1 MEHSKL
7 NDFLSLYLPTFFVFL
22 GMNIVTPSLPL
33 YAKSFG
39 VSYTL
44 VSLAVSIYAVGRL
57 IADLPMGILADRIG
71 GRRLTV
77 MGTVLLA
84 FGAFFNFF
92 APDFTWFLALRF
104 IQGVGSSMWQT
115 ARTSILADMLK
126 PEERG
131 RIMGYFSTFMLL
143 GSSMG
148 PTVGGFVAEWWGIRA
163 PFLAYFIAGLASTLL
178 SYFFLIEPPRKTHL
192 ESHAFNIGYMRHLLS
207 IRAFAIAS
215 VASFAG
221 FLMMTGIR
229 GYMISLYAS
238 SVLGLDQLSIGTV
251 LTYASLTALLLTMP
265 VGFCVDY
272 FGRKPVT
279 WIGLLLSAVSCITYP
294 FTGDYIALSVA
305 AIFMGVATIGCQ
317 QAPFAMVTDATDGEP
332 RGISMGVFR
341 FFGDVAFILGPLLM
355 GVISDMTDLRTP
367 FYFMAGI
374 VLVSSIITAVFGVE
388 TYSRRQKKNEHALV
402 S

>member
-1 MEHSKL
+1 MERSKL

-44 VSLAVSIYAVGRL
+44 VSLAVSMYAVGRL
-57 IADLPMGILADRIG
+57 IADIPMGILADRIG

-92 APDFTWFLALRF
+92 APDFAWFIALRF

-131 RIMGYFSTFMLL
+131 RVMGYFSTFMLL

-163 PFLAYFIAGLASTLL
+163 PFLAYFIAGIASTLL
-178 SYFFLIEPPRKTHL
+178 SFFFLVEPPTKTRAG
-192 ESHAFNIGYMRHLLS
+192 SHTFNIGYVRHLLG
-207 IRAFAIAS
+207 IRAFAIAT
-215 VASFAG
+215 VASFAA
-221 FLMMTGIR
+221 FLLMTGIR

-238 SVLGLDQLSIGTV
+238 SLLGLDQLSIGTV
-251 LTYASLTALLLTMP
+251 LTYASLTGLLLTMP

-272 FGRKPVT
+272 FGRKPIT
-279 WIGLLLSAVSCITYP
+279 WIALLLSAVSCITFP
-294 FTGDYIALSVA
+294 LTGDYLSLSLA
-305 AIFMGVATIGCQ
+305 AVFMGVATIGSG
-317 QAPFAMVTDATDGEP
+317 QAPFAMVTDATDNEP

-341 FFGDVAFILGPLLM
+341 FFGDIAFILGPLLM
-355 GVISDMTDLRTP
+355 GVIADTTDLKTP

-388 TYSRRQKKNEHALV
+388 TYSRRMLEKKG